1 MCRDT
6 IDSSETDLPKEGGIV
21 SINGAKPVV
30 TLRGIVQKIL
40 PSVGA
45 TEPEKVQ
52 IMIDGADDLYREI
65 RFSNTKQDG
74 NGQNVILRQGAKVRV
89 IIEVLTD

>member
-1 MCRDT
+1 M
-6 IDSSETDLPKEGGIV
+6 IV
-21 SINGAKPVV
+21 AKPVV
-30 TLRGIVQKIL
+30 TLQGIVEKIL
-40 PSVGA
+40 PPLGA

-74 NGQNVILRQGAKVRV
+74 GGLNVTLRQGAKVKV
-89 IIEVLTD
+89 TIEVLTD